1 VNGVVKWNA
10 DKTLFADLVVMGSGT
25 KGGSLHVEGA
35 WEAPGPVGDFKVS
48 GTLGDDN
55 VAVLVPEA

>member
-10 DKTLFADLVVMGSGT
+10 DKTLFADLVVSGSGS

-48 GTLGDDN
+48 GTLGGEA